1 MSKVEN
7 KVFEKYPKIV
17 YRVYERIGI
26 RLELAGDFRF
36 KIFPDKRSALKDIK
50 ENGQYMKCYV
60 LLEEI
65 SVYGD
70 IEKKG

>member
-1 MSKVEN
+1 MVD
-7 KVFEKYPKIV
+7 VVKYERFPKIV
-17 YRVYERIGI
+17 YRVYERVGT

-36 KIFPDKRSALKDIK
+36 ISFPDKRSALQAVKT
-50 ENGQYMKCYV
+50 NGVSMKCYV

-70 IEKKG
+70 VLPTN